1 VLKLTGIKNHNRRL
15 RLWHVIAI
23 VLVLVGIGLGA
34 YAMTFNSKQLN
45 LSCRAKLY
53 EAPFKAESLPSY
65 SQSLALDVKIA
76 ANHAKL
82 SYRYGQNGQDLA
94 ALIYEGKVSALA
106 PGTMTY
112 KLNLDQAN
120 LKMDLLQTEVPD
132 LMSAEVQ
139 KSRKALFEQGGMSF
153 DMQIVDMDTLNNY
166 VLIKFYPSGHL
177 WACQN
182 K

>member
-1 VLKLTGIKNHNRRL
+1 MLKLTGIKNHSCRL
-15 RLWHVIAI
+15 RLWHVIVILA
-23 VLVLVGIGLGA
+23 VLFSLVLGS
-34 YAMTFNSKQLN
+34 YAITFNSTQLS
-45 LSCRAKLY
+45 LSCHAKLY
-53 EAPFKAESLPSY
+53 EAPFQAEDLPSS

-76 ANHAKL
+76 ASQAKL
-82 SYRYGQNGQDLA
+82 SYHYLQNGQVLA
-94 ALIYEGKVSALA
+94 ALIYQGKVSAFA

-120 LKMDLLQTEVPD
+120 LDMDLLQTEVPD
-132 LMSAEVQ
+132 LMRAEVQ

-177 WACQN
+177 WACQS

>member
-1 VLKLTGIKNHNRRL
+1 MLKLTGIKNHNRRL

-53 EAPFKAESLPSY
+53 EAPFKAESLPTY
-65 SQSLALDVKIA
+65 SQSLALDVKVEA
-76 ANHAKL
+76 SQAKL
-82 SYRYGQNGQDLA
+82 SYHYLQNGQVLSS
-94 ALIYEGKVSALA
+94 LIYQGRVSAFA

-120 LKMDLLQTEVPD
+120 LDMDLLQTEVPE
-132 LMSAEVQ
+132 LMRTEVQ
-139 KSRKALFEQGGMSF
+139 KSREALLEQGRMSF
-153 DMQIVDMDTLNNY
+153 DMQIVDMEPLNDY

-177 WACQN
+177 WACQRQ
-182 K
+182 